1 MEPGLKKESA
11 GVEKATNNNNK
22 SNVAGVEE
30 DGIKSTKQ
38 PEPDDN
44 VCATLN
50 LTKVLFL
57 YFSAGWPLV
66 VVRAYIIY
74 QGKFQ
79 KVPIASVLVVS
90 VPKVSVPKFSVP
102 LAIFLEPEFQ
112 MLVSF

>member
-11 GVEKATNNNNK
+11 GVEKVTNNNNNK

-57 YFSAGWPLV
+57 SLFILV
-66 VVRAYIIY
+66 
-74 QGKFQ
+74 QGGLK
-79 KVPIASVLVVS
+79 L
-90 VPKVSVPKFSVP
+90 
-102 LAIFLEPEFQ
+102 L
-112 MLVSF
+112 

>member
-11 GVEKATNNNNK
+11 GVEKVTNNNNNK

-30 DGIKSTKQ
+30 DGIKSTTQ

-57 YFSAGWPLV
+57 YLFILV
-66 VVRAYIIY
+66 
-74 QGKFQ
+74 QGGLK
-79 KVPIASVLVVS
+79 L
-90 VPKVSVPKFSVP
+90 
-102 LAIFLEPEFQ
+102 L
-112 MLVSF
+112 

>member
-11 GVEKATNNNNK
+11 GVEKVANNNNNK

-30 DGIKSTKQ
+30 DGIKWTKQ

-57 YFSAGWPLV
+57 SLFILV
-66 VVRAYIIY
+66 
-74 QGKFQ
+74 QGGLK
-79 KVPIASVLVVS
+79 L
-90 VPKVSVPKFSVP
+90 
-102 LAIFLEPEFQ
+102 L
-112 MLVSF
+112 